1 MVIKHLR
8 RNATA
13 AAVVVALMLLATE
26 ALGENCLDRVQE
38 LAATYKIE
46 TDPPTIPPGEL
57 KKPVTPEDLARSGGV
72 VEPPAPR
79 DPAVITPAPSH
90 SGMPT
95 LPDVVPPRPSTR
107 DPSAK
112 KNSEAL
118 DPADASTL
126 QALLVAA
133 RAQGERGMEAEC
145 LEGLHKAREFLLR
158 RKPRLE

>member
-1 MVIKHLR
+1 AASIVCLVNGNARKAMDARPLR
-8 RNATA
+8 RNAIG
-13 AAVVVALMLLATE
+13 AAVVVAALVVLATE

-38 LAATYKIE
+38 LAATYRIE

-72 VEPPAPR
+72 VEPPATR
-79 DPAVITPAPSH
+79 DPSVITPSPSH

-95 LPDVVPPRPSTR
+95 LPDVVPPKPSTP

-112 KNSEAL
+112 KNDKGL
-118 DPADASTL
+118 DAADASTL

-133 RAQGERGMEAEC
+133 RAQGERGM
-145 LEGLHKAREFLLR
+145 
-158 RKPRLE
+158 